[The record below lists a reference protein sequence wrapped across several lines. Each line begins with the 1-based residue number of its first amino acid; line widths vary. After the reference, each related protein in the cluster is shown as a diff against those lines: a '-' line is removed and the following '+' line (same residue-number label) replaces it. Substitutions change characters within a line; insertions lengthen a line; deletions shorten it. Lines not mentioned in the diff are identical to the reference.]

1 MSLINHDGD
10 SLDCGHCVS
19 DAFDANIGIWW
30 HCDDDN
36 ITQMSY
42 LPKGVNIRKSH
53 KKTKRKKK
61 LMFGS
66 IYVLFVLY
74 IRTIHLKNTALL
86 FQELTNMSKINHMKK
101 VIEYLDV
108 FRKYFMV
115 RQENSD
121 EIQTSISFIKYE
133 LKNYIE
139 HNISCKNREE
149 KSFWLNMDE
158 LNKLLTV
165 NPMGKQITKMNTT
178 SENMKYIV
186 DNKKTY
192 VSTLKIA
199 PVNS

>member
-1 MSLINHDGD
+1 
-10 SLDCGHCVS
+10 
-19 DAFDANIGIWW
+19 
-30 HCDDDN
+30 
-36 ITQMSY
+36 
-42 LPKGVNIRKSH
+42 
-53 KKTKRKKK
+53 
-61 LMFGS
+61 
-66 IYVLFVLY
+66 
-74 IRTIHLKNTALL
+74 
-86 FQELTNMSKINHMKK
+86 
-101 VIEYLDV
+101 
-108 FRKYFMV
+108 MV

-158 LNKLLTV
+158 LNKLLTM